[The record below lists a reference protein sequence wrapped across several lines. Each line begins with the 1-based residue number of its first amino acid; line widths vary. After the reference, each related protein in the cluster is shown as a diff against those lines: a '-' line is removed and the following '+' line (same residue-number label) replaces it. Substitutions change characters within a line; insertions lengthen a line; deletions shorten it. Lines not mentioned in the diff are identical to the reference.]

1 MIKSKLV
8 RAAAAFVVATA
19 LPGCPATT
27 AVNRAFATTMPTLPT
42 PPTSRGILTA
52 WLRTEYAPEHEGT
65 RRSPDVSIY
74 SPSFTLGGGLGARL
88 SRYMEVRILGD
99 AEGGSIDA
107 YGNNLYS
114 PMGAGRVGPG
124 IVIGWSSDAT
134 PWSLQATFDTPV
146 SILEWRGLDQCAD
159 CMTPTFFPR
168 GDTRVAI
175 EPRLTL
181 VGGLWLTSWLRI
193 FGQIGWVTRSRGTL
207 ADTFV
212 LDSIIA
218 TQVGAEVHLDS
229 SSLVVEVQNIA
240 FDPIL
245 AWGPVFS
252 ASLRTSWGDG
262 PGSRPRVRTW
272 RDAIEE

>member
-1 MIKSKLV
+1 M
-8 RAAAAFVVATA
+8 
-19 LPGCPATT
+19 
-27 AVNRAFATTMPTLPT
+27 M
-42 PPTSRGILTA
+42 
-52 WLRTEYAPEHEGT
+52 
-65 RRSPDVSIY
+65 
-74 SPSFTLGGGLGARL
+74 
-88 SRYMEVRILGD
+88 
-99 AEGGSIDA
+99 
-107 YGNNLYS
+107 
-114 PMGAGRVGPG
+114 
-124 IVIGWSSDAT
+124 
-134 PWSLQATFDTPV
+134 
-146 SILEWRGLDQCAD
+146 
-159 CMTPTFFPR
+159 PTFFQR
-168 GDTRVAI
+168 GDTRVVI

-229 SSLVVEVQNIA
+229 SSLVIEVQNIA